1 MSHRGGRKELP
12 EGSRLA
18 KIERHAARIFP
29 WLVTAAGAIVAVVLV
44 IVLLH

>member
-12 EGSRLA
+12 ERLE

-29 WLVTAAGAIVAVVLV
+29 WLATAFGAIVAVVLV